1 MSNYLA
7 IDLGAESG
15 RVIFGSLRG
24 GRLRM
29 KEVHR
34 FTNGAITAN
43 GTLRWDIVRIFREIR
58 IGLAKGARLGPVKAV
73 ACDSWGVDYVLL
85 KGDGPM
91 LSLPYTYRDE
101 RSFQAF
107 AKAQRKFSQRQLFEG
122 TGIASISINTL
133 YQLFD
138 DVEHRPEILRF
149 ADKFLLIGDYI
160 TWLLTGQARAEE
172 TLISG
177 SQCWDTR
184 RRDWAWPVLKKLGI
198 PSHLFPKPVAPGVKL
213 GKLLPYL
220 ARETKLT
227 RTEVVT
233 TCAHDT
239 AAAVAAVPAEAGDDW
254 AYLSSGTWSLL
265 GVELPKPLVN
275 ERVRLA
281 KYTNEVGFGGTSRFL
296 KNLVGLW
303 VLQECRRE
311 WMEKGEVS
319 DYGEITR
326 LALGAPALRSF
337 IRPDDIRFAKRGD
350 MVAKVQAFCRE
361 TKQPVPRTHGEIAR
375 CVLESLALLYRV
387 EMDAMEQLTG
397 RRISVLHIVGG
408 GCRNALLN
416 QATADATGRT
426 VVAGPVEAT
435 AAGNILVQAIAM
447 KEVKDL
453 EGVRSIVRKS
463 FEVVTYKPRTEARW
477 IQALAKFNGLK
488 KS

>member
-1 MSNYLA
+1 MSHYLA

-15 RVIFGSLRG
+15 RVIFGTLKG
-24 GRLRM
+24 GKLSM
-29 KEVHR
+29 QEIHR
-34 FTNGAITAN
+34 FSNGAITAN

-58 IGLAKGARLGPVKAV
+58 IGLTKAKKIGPVRAI

-101 RSFQAF
+101 RSFRSFEQVQKKIS
-107 AKAQRKFSQRQLFEG
+107 AKQVFEA
-122 TGIASISINTL
+122 TGIASLPINTL
-133 YQLFD
+133 YQLCD
-138 DVEHRPEILRF
+138 DVQQRPDLLAF

-177 SQCWDTR
+177 SQLWDTR
-184 RRDWAWPVLKKLGI
+184 KGTWAWPVIKKLGI
-198 PSHLFPKPVAPGVKL
+198 PKHLFPRPAAPGTKL

-220 ARETKLT
+220 IKENGLKSA
-227 RTEVVT
+227 EVVT

-239 AAAVAAVPAEAGDDW
+239 AAAVAAVPATKGEDW

-265 GVELPKPLVN
+265 GVELTQPLVN
-275 ERVRLA
+275 ETVRA
-281 KYTNEVGFGGTSRFL
+281 ARYTNEVGFAGTYRFL

-311 WMEKGEVS
+311 WLERGEVS
-319 DYGEITR
+319 DYGEIVK
-326 LALGAPALRSF
+326 LALKAPSLRSF
-337 IRPDDIRFAKRGD
+337 IRPDDERFTKRGD
-350 MVAKVQAFCRE
+350 MVKKVQDFCRE
-361 TKQPVPRTHGEIAR
+361 TKQPVPQTHGEIAR
-375 CVLESLALLYRV
+375 CILESLALLYRV
-387 EMDAMEQLTG
+387 ELDGIEQLTK
-397 RRISVLHIVGG
+397 RKIATLYIVGG

-435 AAGNILVQAIAM
+435 AAGNILVQAVAM
-447 KEVKDL
+447 KELKNLDAIR
-453 EGVRSIVRKS
+453 GVVRKS
-463 FEVVTYKPRTEARW
+463 FEVVTYKPNPTLDW
-477 IQALAKFNGLK
+477 LDALVKFNGLK